1 MFRVYVHFM
10 MNISSN
16 EAVDRLL
23 YDNGKYWWTGSLD
36 ELKQFVDENLEIKG
50 KWTSP
55 GGNVKLF
62 NATDIVI
69 KWNGPRSQKLTIE
82 ADNNDHYLEEKF
94 EKLSVGRRD
103 EQVSEGKLYTKKD
116 DTLKSS
122 ESCSCACK
130 CSGGITIASLEGLKL
145 DIAILES
152 RLNLANS
159 CDQVASELNSIRSKQ
174 RDVEAVIRKQDEM
187 ICKLYEDNIFLK
199 SKLESFI
206 NLIPAGIHNDQEN
219 NIPGNNDLVKN
230 VCLSPTFINNCA
242 SGDSVILLNEPLSRD
257 GETNAI
263 NPVSS
268 TNNVDELPTT
278 VDIENHEIT
287 NCDSVG
293 VTDNLEKS
301 REEEDERLHDEE
313 INKRTTNTH
322 VAVTKNYHECKS
334 HDSGKVNNSTNKPQK
349 VSEDVGWPRK
359 YQMRQPNTSNKTPNE
374 LPRRSR
380 KSDIPCPYLLK
391 RGWCSKSNNCDYSH
405 QNISRQTNVTPKS
418 RVPCPFLKRR
428 GYCLK
433 ETRCDFLHP
442 IKRRLSTQPTIMFPH
457 SPTYQRVPL
466 CQPEMRRDPRSPFL
480 YHPPGL

>member
-1 MFRVYVHFM
+1 
-10 MNISSN
+10 
-16 EAVDRLL
+16 
-23 YDNGKYWWTGSLD
+23 
-36 ELKQFVDENLEIKG
+36 
-50 KWTSP
+50 
-55 GGNVKLF
+55 
-62 NATDIVI
+62 
-69 KWNGPRSQKLTIE
+69 
-82 ADNNDHYLEEKF
+82 
-94 EKLSVGRRD
+94 
-103 EQVSEGKLYTKKD
+103 
-116 DTLKSS
+116 
-122 ESCSCACK
+122 
-130 CSGGITIASLEGLKL
+130 
-145 DIAILES
+145 
-152 RLNLANS
+152 
-159 CDQVASELNSIRSKQ
+159 
-174 RDVEAVIRKQDEM
+174 M

-278 VDIENHEIT
+278 VDI
-287 NCDSVG
+287 D
-293 VTDNLEKS
+293 
-301 REEEDERLHDEE
+301 
-313 INKRTTNTH
+313 

-480 YHPPGL
+480 YHPPWPVTPPFPPPLMNVLTWPPPTY